1 MKLWFILSLLVLM
14 ACNDEKNATFKILS
28 GEVAVIETSDLAC
41 AEISQ
46 DVLKLKLYATA
57 TQTFANYTNSNIGNS
72 LVLNICQSSSKPILI
87 QDKIS
92 SGELA
97 YTLKNQAEKDCAKRL
112 EQQVGR
118 CADLRP

>member
-1 MKLWFILSLLVLM
+1 M